1 MKLRQYLF
9 NQLALT
15 FFPIFLG
22 LYFITSIIFLVKI
35 ASLTSVITIN
45 FFELIKLYGFM
56 MPSIIFYTLPVS
68 FFISVAITLSKLS
81 NEYELIVVTSFG
93 LNPLKILKIFLPI
106 TVFISLSLIVV
117 SLGLIPKTKYEREVF
132 MDKKQ
137 TEANFN
143 IKASEFGQNLGNWLI
158 FIEKKDEKFYHNV
171 KLFKTQENQ
180 DQFIIA
186 KNATLNNDEGEL
198 SFKLFEGKSFHIQD
212 EEFNQIDYSN
222 MTIFNNIRNNHS
234 GYTFIDSYNY
244 WKHYLLDDDSETQKF
259 AYYILLS
266 FFPLLS
272 LLIAVNYGYYNPR
285 YEKSR
290 AVQWCAFYIVIYY
303 SLISFLTKQVYLHS
317 LYIIPVLWI
326 SWSYFL
332 YTRSVK
338 KQY

>member
-1 MKLRQYLF
+1 LKLRQYLF

-35 ASLTSVITIN
+35 ASLTSVITIS

-93 LNPLKILKIFLPI
+93 LNPLKILKIFLPLTI
-106 TVFISLSLIVV
+106 VVTLSLLVI

-132 MDKKQ
+132 MEKKQ
-137 TEANFN
+137 AEANFN
-143 IKASEFGQNLGNWLI
+143 IKASEFGQNLGEWLI
-158 FIEKKDEKFYHNV
+158 FIDNKDDKFYHNV
-171 KLFKTQENQ
+171 KLFKTKNNE

-186 KNATLNNDEGEL
+186 KKATLENKDGEL
-198 SFKLFEGKSFHIQD
+198 SFNLFDGKTFHIKD
-212 EEFNQIDYSN
+212 EQFNQIDYSS
-222 MTIFNNIRNNHS
+222 MTIFNNIQS
-234 GYTFIDSYNY
+234 GDADYDFINSYFY
-244 WKHYLLDDDSETQKF
+244 WKHHLKDGNSEQQKF
-259 AYYILLS
+259 SYYILLS
-266 FFPLLS
+266 LFPLLS

-290 AVQWCAFYIVIYY
+290 AVPWCAFYIVIYY
-303 SLISFLTKQVYLHS
+303 TLISFLTKGIFLHS
-317 LYIIPVLWI
+317 LYLVPIGWMIL
-326 SWSYFL
+326 SYIL